1 MNFPIPSFIPVPS
14 AETMQLISI
23 ISLIVGICVTVAGA
37 AFLFLS
43 KRKGN
48 KKNTLAWI
56 LVCVGVLLIANHGM
70 TGMYSYFGAS
80 AIFHFKSRVSV
91 KRSIL
96 LLMRFQ

>member
-1 MNFPIPSFIPVPS
+1 MNFPIPSFIPVPG

-23 ISLIVGICVTVAGA
+23 VSLIVGICITVAGA

-56 LVCVGVLLIANHGM
+56 LICVGVLLIANHGIQL
-70 TGMYSYFGAS
+70 
-80 AIFHFKSRVSV
+80 IFR
-91 KRSIL
+91 R
-96 LLMRFQ
+96 